1 MIGRMALDPV
11 LERPHTSDDP
21 AFSDAV
27 TCVFAD
33 QQSGVQGTI
42 RLGLAGGVASGLMMI
57 FVDGSPA
64 VTKAE
69 GGIAVTGA
77 LESYGELRVAGIQHQ
92 VVTPHERWTVDAA
105 TDTGA
110 LELRFEAAGPPF
122 RLDPEHETARWGGL
136 EGYEQPCRVTGHV
149 TVVGPGGSRRI
160 AIDGLGQRGHQWGAP
175 DWTRLT
181 VTRTITGWFGGDVA
195 FNVSA
200 MRPEGVESHAD
211 EISWASVSR
220 VPRPELDEDA
230 DDETADAVE
239 PTSDAQPEAISTP
252 GPRIST
258 TMDESGRQID
268 ATIELWESDEGPV
281 WTATGEAIAG
291 TTLALG
297 RLRLDMAFFRWR
309 MNGREGVGRYD
320 ILQRVLD
327 PAE

>member
-1 MIGRMALDPV
+1 MSLDPV

-33 QQSGVQGTI
+33 QRAGVQGTVRI
-42 RLGLAGGVASGLMMI
+42 GLAGGVASGLMMV

-64 VTKAE
+64 VVRAE
-69 GGIAVTGA
+69 GGIATEGA
-77 LESYGELRVAGIQHQ
+77 PESYDELRVAGIQHA
-92 VVTPHERWTVDAA
+92 VVTPHERWTVSAAADA
-105 TDTGA
+105 GA
-110 LELRFEAAGPPF
+110 LELRFEASGPAF
-122 RLDPEHETARWGGL
+122 RLDPSHETARWGGL

-149 TVVGPGGSRRI
+149 TVEAPGGSRRI
-160 AIDGLGQRGHQWGAP
+160 AIEGRGQRGHQWGAP
-175 DWTRLT
+175 DWSRLT
-181 VTRTITGWFGGDVA
+181 VTRTITGWFDGDVA

-211 EISWASVSR
+211 EISWASVAR
-220 VPRPELDEDA
+220 VPMAALDEDG
-230 DDETADAVE
+230 DGVVADAE
-239 PTSDAQPEAISTP
+239 NAAHPTAVSTP
-252 GPRIST
+252 DPRIST

-309 MNGREGVGRYD
+309 MNGQEGVGRYD
-320 ILQRVLD
+320 ILQRTL
-327 PAE
+327 EG

>member
-1 MIGRMALDPV
+1 MALDPA
-11 LERPHTSDDP
+11 LERPHTSEDP

-33 QQSGVQGTI
+33 QRSGVQGTI
-42 RLGLAGGVASGLMMI
+42 RLGLADGAASGLMMI
-57 FVDGSPA
+57 FVDGVPA
-64 VTKAE
+64 VTTAE
-69 GGIAVTGA
+69 GGVAVDGA
-77 LESYGELRVAGIQHQ
+77 PESYGELRVAGIEHA
-92 VVTPHERWTVDAA
+92 VVTPHERWTVSAAADA
-105 TDTGA
+105 GE
-110 LELRFEAAGPPF
+110 LELRFDAAGPPF
-122 RLDPEHETARWGGL
+122 RLDPSHETARWGGL

-149 TVVGPGGSRRI
+149 TVDGPGGSRRI

-175 DWTRLT
+175 DWSRLT
-181 VTRTITGWFGGDVA
+181 VTRTITGWFDGDVA

-200 MRPEGVESHAD
+200 MRPDGVESHAD
-211 EISWASVSR
+211 EVSWASVSR
-220 VPRPELDEDA
+220 VPRPELDAGEDEDEDDARVVAGGPDGDA
-230 DDETADAVE
+230 D
-239 PTSDAQPEAISTP
+239 PEAVSTP
-252 GPRIST
+252 DPRIST

-320 ILQRVLD
+320 ILQRQL
-327 PAE
+327 EG